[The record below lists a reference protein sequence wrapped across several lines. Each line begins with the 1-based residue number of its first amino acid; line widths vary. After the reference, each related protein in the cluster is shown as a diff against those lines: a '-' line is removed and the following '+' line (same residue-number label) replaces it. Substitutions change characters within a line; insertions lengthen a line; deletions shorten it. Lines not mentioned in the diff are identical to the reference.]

1 MSNDATA
8 EHAEHAEHGH
18 HGPELATYYKVFGA
32 LIVLTAVT
40 VAVGQITWLPGAV
53 TIAAAMII
61 STVKATLVC
70 RYFMLLGYTDR
81 FYTFILI
88 LSMVLLALMYTIA
101 SADLGTRNE
110 LYPDL
115 EHAAEHA
122 TVVWGVV
129 AS

>member
-1 MSNDATA
+1 MSQDV
-8 EHAEHAEHGH
+8 AEHGH
-18 HGPELATYYKVFGA
+18 HGPELPTYYKVFTA
-32 LIVLTAVT
+32 LIILTAIT

-53 TIAAAMII
+53 TLGATMLI

-88 LSMVLLALMYTIA
+88 LSMILLALMYIIA
-101 SADLGTRNE
+101 SVDWNTRDE

-122 TVVWGVV
+122 AALWNMARG
-129 AS
+129 